1 MRYSPLL
8 PAALA
13 AWCVLAPAS
22 VCGADLV
29 AEFSDTAEGWTTAS
43 HARENPPWP
52 ADGITASDLAPV
64 VADGFLRVQDLNND
78 WQCVAAPANFLGDW
92 QRFAS
97 VKLGLVTDDSS
108 TVYPVVL
115 YVAGSVDA
123 QATNAAT
130 FTFPV
135 VGTPSSSRLDLT
147 APLQESQ
154 WTLLSG
160 SWTNLLK
167 HVQQF
172 WIRMDLNSN
181 VAGEVDL
188 LDYVRLADA
197 GDASLR
203 IYPAVELEFFAF
215 AGVINQLQVSTDLE
229 IWKNYGL
236 PFLGDGTQQSRW
248 ARVGDQR
255 AQYFRLIRTP

>member
-1 MRYSPLL
+1 MKRPLSL
-8 PAALA
+8 AASFAALYLSA
-13 AWCVLAPAS
+13 ANPAL
-22 VCGADLV
+22 GADQAV
-29 AEFSDTAEGWTTAS
+29 EFTTTAEGWTTVS
-43 HARENPPWP
+43 HVRENPPWP
-52 ADGITASDLAPV
+52 AAGITANNPSPA

-78 WQCVAAPANFLGDW
+78 WQCVAAPAGFLGDW
-92 QRFAS
+92 QHFAS
-97 VKLGLVTDDSS
+97 VKLGLVTDDSP

-115 YVAGSVDA
+115 YVAGSVDGL
-123 QATNAAT
+123 ATNAAT

-135 VGTPSSSRLDLT
+135 VGTPSSSRLDLA

-154 WTLLSG
+154 WTILSG
-160 SWTNLLK
+160 AWTNLLK
-167 HVQQF
+167 NVQQF

-188 LDYVRLADA
+188 LDYVRLADT

-215 AGVINQLQVSTDLE
+215 AGVTNQLQVSTDLQT
-229 IWKNYGL
+229 WKHYGL